1 MYIPAWPSLNPAYF
15 VKSSALQS
23 LPFPLNCTSKTY
35 FYVARSGIYHLARAL
50 GLDKGGTVLVPDYH
64 HGNEIFALRAA
75 GARLR
80 YYPVKKNL
88 EPDLDAVA
96 KLCEENPRVLY
107 VTHFIGFP
115 QPMAEL
121 QALCR
126 DKGIMLIED
135 CALSFMSEYDRK
147 PLGTFG
153 DYSIFCLYKSLPV
166 PNGGVLAVNSPL
178 PPGGEDEKA
187 PLGAN
192 LNFASKLSVAARSI
206 ELTLQW
212 LRSRYE
218 TCGRALFT
226 LKRAAGRTLSAGRV
240 RRVPVGDTGFDLSI
254 VNVGMSPICHTLL
267 PRFEYN
273 WIKET
278 RRRNFRV
285 LEERL
290 RGSVSLL
297 DIKLNEGVCPLFF
310 PLLVKDK
317 QSASRDLW
325 QAGIETV
332 EFWNRGDADLE
343 HQKSD
348 ANFLRRH
355 LLEVPIHQ
363 DVTANAAE
371 RMAEEIVRLRIGM
384 AA

>member
-1 MYIPAWPSLNPAYF
+1 
-15 VKSSALQS
+15 VKSNASES
-23 LPFPLNCTSKTY
+23 LPFPLNCASKTY

-50 GLDKGGTVLVPDYH
+50 GLDKGGMVLVPDYH
-64 HGNEIFALRAA
+64 HGNEIYALRAA

-80 YYPVKKNL
+80 YYPIKKNL
-88 EPDLDAVA
+88 QPDLDAVA
-96 KLCEENPRVLY
+96 KLCEENPQVLY

-126 DKGIMLIED
+126 NKGIMLIED

-153 DYSIFCLYKSLPV
+153 DHSVFCLYKSLPV
-166 PNGGVLAVNSPL
+166 PNGGVLATNRPL
-178 PPGGEDEKA
+178 PPQREGEKA
-187 PLGAN
+187 ALGEG

-218 TCGRALFT
+218 TSGRALFT
-226 LKRAAGRTLSAGRV
+226 LKRAAGRTLNAGRV

-278 RRRNFRV
+278 RRRNFRI
-285 LEERL
+285 LQERL
-290 RGSVSLL
+290 GETVSLL
-297 DIKLNEGVCPLFF
+297 DVKLDDGVCPLFF

-317 QSASRDLW
+317 QSASRVLG
-325 QAGIETV
+325 QSGIETV
-332 EFWNRGDADLE
+332 EFWNRGDTELE

-355 LLEVPIHQ
+355 VLEVPIHQ
-363 DVTANAAE
+363 DVTAGAAE
-371 RMAEEIVRLRIGM
+371 RMAEEIIRLRIGL
-384 AA
+384 AS

>member
-1 MYIPAWPSLNPAYF
+1 MYIPAWPSLSPAYF
-15 VKSSALQS
+15 VKSNAAES
-23 LPFPLNCTSKTY
+23 LPFPLNCASKTY

-126 DKGIMLIED
+126 EKGIVLIED

-153 DYSIFCLYKSLPV
+153 DYSVFCLYKSLPV
-166 PNGGVLAVNSPL
+166 PNGGVLARNIPL
-178 PPGGEDEKA
+178 QARGDAEKTA
-187 PLGAN
+187 LADG

-218 TCGRALFT
+218 TSGRALFA
-226 LKRAAGRTLSAGRV
+226 LKRPAGERLSAGGV
-240 RRVPVGDTGFDLSI
+240 RRGPGGDTGFDFSM
-254 VNVGMSPICHTLL
+254 VNMGMSPICHTLL

-273 WIKET
+273 W
-278 RRRNFRV
+278 
-285 LEERL
+285 
-290 RGSVSLL
+290 
-297 DIKLNEGVCPLFF
+297 
-310 PLLVKDK
+310 
-317 QSASRDLW
+317 
-325 QAGIETV
+325 
-332 EFWNRGDADLE
+332 
-343 HQKSD
+343 
-348 ANFLRRH
+348 
-355 LLEVPIHQ
+355 
-363 DVTANAAE
+363 
-371 RMAEEIVRLRIGM
+371 
-384 AA
+384 